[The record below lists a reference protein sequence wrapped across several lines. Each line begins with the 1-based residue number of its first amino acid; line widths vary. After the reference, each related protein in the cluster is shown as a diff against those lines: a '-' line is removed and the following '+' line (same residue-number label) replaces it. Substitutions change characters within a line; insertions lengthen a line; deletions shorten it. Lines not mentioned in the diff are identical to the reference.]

1 MDKND
6 WSGIIKA
13 AGLLSYLGIV
23 MIVSIGIGYFLGS
36 TLDRYLQTGPWLMIL
51 GLIIGVGAGFYGVY
65 QIIIGV
71 MADE

>member
-6 WSGIIKA
+6 WSNIIKA

-23 MIVSIGIGYFLGS
+23 MVVSIGIGYFLGS
-36 TLDRYLQTGPWLMIL
+36 TLDRYLHTEPWMMIL
-51 GLIIGVGAGFYGVY
+51 GLIVGVGAGFYGVY
-65 QIIIGV
+65 QIIKGV